1 MKKGKKSKV
10 AFLGMLL
17 GVAFVLAYVE
27 SLIPFFAGIYGMKLG
42 LANLAVMLALYNLG
56 EKEAFYITVA
66 RIVLVA
72 FTFGN
77 LFSMLYS
84 LAGGIFS
91 FFIMVFAKKTT
102 WFSISG
108 VSVLGGVFHN
118 IGQIIVAMCI
128 VENEKILFYLPVL
141 FISGVITGGMIGML
155 SGIITKRISKVTN
168 YEQAKMDGSK

>member
-1 MKKGKKSKV
+1 MKKDGKSRV

-17 GVAFVLAYVE
+17 AVAFVLAYIE
-27 SLIPFFAGIYGMKLG
+27 TLIPFFVGIYGIKLG

-56 EKEAFYITVA
+56 EKDAFIVAVA
-66 RIVLVA
+66 RIVLVG

-84 LAGGIFS
+84 MAGGLLS
-91 FFIMVFAKKTT
+91 FAVMAVAKKVKL
-102 WFSISG
+102 FSVNG

-118 IGQIIVAMCI
+118 VGQIIVAMLV

-141 FISGVITGGMIGML
+141 LISGVLTGTVIGIL
-155 SGIITKRISKVTN
+155 TGIITKRVLKVKN
-168 YEQAKMDGSK
+168 QI

>member
-1 MKKGKKSKV
+1 MKKDGKSRV

-17 GVAFVLAYVE
+17 AVAFVLAYIE
-27 SLIPFFAGIYGMKLG
+27 TLIPFFVGIYGIKLG

-56 EKEAFYITVA
+56 EKDAFIVAVA
-66 RIVLVA
+66 RIVLVG

-84 LAGGIFS
+84 LAGGLLS
-91 FFIMVFAKKTT
+91 FAVMAIAKKMKL
-102 WFSISG
+102 FSVTG

-118 IGQIIVAMCI
+118 VGQIIVAMLV

-141 FISGVITGGMIGML
+141 LISGVITGAVIGML
-155 SGIITKRISKVTN
+155 TGIITKRVLKVKN
-168 YEQAKMDGSK
+168 QV